1 MILAKYAKHVRFQ
14 QHFVLL
20 AIHLPS
26 CKMDSAFPL
35 AKMELLKIN
44 KPMNAHLAMKDVVH
58 VKDQLLVNVI
68 LVKEFIL

>member
-1 MILAKYAKHVRFQ
+1 
-14 QHFVLL
+14 
-20 AIHLPS
+20 
-26 CKMDSAFPL
+26 MDSAFPL